1 MKLGDYYYLI
11 YAVNG
16 CCGPGSDYAVSVARS
31 KNLRGPYEKY
41 AGNPIL
47 HGGEGVQS
55 CGHGTVVTT
64 PDGRMFFL
72 CHAYLSGENF
82 FLGRQPI
89 LSRIELGED
98 GWLHFEGG
106 ETALLRRPL
115 PLPGTAQEPVKDFA
129 DDFSSPRIRPEWSW
143 NYPYAVPDVEQADGR
158 LCLSG
163 RAKEGVHTGVAFCLR
178 ALTTDYTL
186 ETACLARPAGWSGLT
201 LYGDD
206 RNLLVWGL
214 QDGRLAVRLVRDGR
228 EELLGEPLAVP
239 ADAPVYLRMEVR
251 GGGPAAFAYSLD
263 GSSWQQAGTRP
274 VEPGELL
281 QWDRVAR
288 PGLYYEGPET
298 SFAEFEYVRMNRVR

>member
-1 MKLGDYYYLI
+1 M
-11 YAVNG
+11 
-16 CCGPGSDYAVSVARS
+16 
-31 KNLRGPYEKY
+31 
-41 AGNPIL
+41 
-47 HGGEGVQS
+47 
-55 CGHGTVVTT
+55 
-64 PDGRMFFL
+64 
-72 CHAYLSGENF
+72 
-82 FLGRQPI
+82 
-89 LSRIELGED
+89 
-98 GWLHFEGG
+98 
-106 ETALLRRPL
+106 
-115 PLPGTAQEPVKDFA
+115 KDFA

-228 EELLGEPLAVP
+228 EELLGGPLAVP
-239 ADAPVYLRMEVR
+239 DDVPVYLRMEVR

-263 GSSWQQAGTRP
+263 GNSWQQAGTRP